1 MAANTDNADL
11 DIVAVGQAVYAE
23 IRGRL
28 EATDNGSFVV
38 IDAGSR
44 DYEVDPHPPA
54 AKRRLLARRPEAKM
68 YETRIGQPKVV
79 KMVSIRPVGGEV
91 RPRGNDVA

>member
-1 MAANTDNADL
+1 MTTGKNDSDL
-11 DIVAVGQAVYAE
+11 DVVAVGRAVYAE
-23 IRGRL
+23 IRDRL

-38 IDAGSR
+38 IDAVSR

-54 AKRRLLARRPEAKM
+54 AKRRLLARRPEARM

-79 KMVSIRPVGGEV
+79 KIVSFRTMGG
-91 RPRGNDVA
+91 DDD

>member
-1 MAANTDNADL
+1 MTADKDHADL
-11 DIVAVGQAVYAE
+11 DTVAVGQAVYAE
-23 IRGRL
+23 MRGRL

-54 AKRRLLARRPEAKM
+54 AKRRLLARRPEARM

-79 KMVSIRPVGGEV
+79 KIVSFQPVGG
-91 RPRGNDVA
+91 DDD

>member
-1 MAANTDNADL
+1 MTTGKNAPDL
-11 DIVAVGQAVYAE
+11 DIVAVGRAVYAE
-23 IRGRL
+23 IRDRL

-38 IDAGSR
+38 IDAVSR

-54 AKRRLLARRPEAKM
+54 AKRRLLARRPEARM

-79 KMVSIRPVGGEV
+79 KIVSFRPVGGD
-91 RPRGNDVA
+91 ND

>member
-1 MAANTDNADL
+1 MTAGKNTSDL

-28 EATDNGSFVV
+28 EVTDNGSFVV

-44 DYEVDPHPPA
+44 DYEVAPHPPA
-54 AKRRLLARRPEAKM
+54 AKRRLLARRPEARM

-79 KMVSIRPVGGEV
+79 KIVSFRPVG
-91 RPRGNDVA
+91 RDDA

>member
-1 MAANTDNADL
+1 MIARKNDSDL
-11 DIVAVGQAVYAE
+11 DVVAVGRAVYAE

-28 EATDNGSFVV
+28 EITDNGSFVV

-54 AKRRLLARRPEAKM
+54 AKRRLLARRPEARM

-79 KMVSIRPVGGEV
+79 KIVSFQPVGG
-91 RPRGNDVA
+91 DDD

>member
-1 MAANTDNADL
+1 MTANKDSADL
-11 DIVAVGQAVYAE
+11 DIVAVGRSVYAE
-23 IRGRL
+23 MRDRL
-28 EATDNGSFVV
+28 EATDNGSFVI
-38 IDAGSR
+38 IDSVSR

-54 AKRRLLARRPEAKM
+54 AKRRLLARRPEARM

-79 KMVSIRPVGGEV
+79 KIVSIRPAGGGV

>member
-1 MAANTDNADL
+1 MTTGKNDSDL
-11 DIVAVGQAVYAE
+11 DVVAVGQAVYAE

-28 EATDNGSFVV
+28 EVTDNGSFVV

-54 AKRRLLARRPEAKM
+54 AKRRLLARRPEARM

-79 KMVSIRPVGGEV
+79 KIVSFRPVGG
-91 RPRGNDVA
+91 NDA

>member
-1 MAANTDNADL
+1 MTADKDHADL
-11 DIVAVGQAVYAE
+11 DIVAIGRAVYAE
-23 IRGRL
+23 MSERL
-28 EATDNGSFVV
+28 EVTDNGSFVV

-54 AKRRLLARRPEAKM
+54 AKRRLLARRPEARM

-79 KMVSIRPVGGEV
+79 KIVSFQPVGG
-91 RPRGNDVA
+91 DDD

>member
-1 MAANTDNADL
+1 MTTDKDHADL
-11 DIVAVGQAVYAE
+11 DIVAVGRAVYAE
-23 IRGRL
+23 MRDRL

-54 AKRRLLARRPEAKM
+54 AKRCLLARRPEARM
-68 YETRIGQPKVV
+68 YETRIGEPKVV
-79 KMVSIRPVGGEV
+79 KIVSFQPVGG
-91 RPRGNDVA
+91 DDD

>member
-1 MAANTDNADL
+1 MTTDKDHADL
-11 DIVAVGQAVYAE
+11 DIVAVGRAVYAE

-28 EATDNGSFVV
+28 EVTDNGSFVV
-38 IDAGSR
+38 IDAVSR

-54 AKRRLLARRPEAKM
+54 AKRRLLARHPEARM

-79 KMVSIRPVGGEV
+79 KIVSFQPVGG
-91 RPRGNDVA
+91 DDD

>member
-1 MAANTDNADL
+1 MTTDKDHADL
-11 DIVAVGQAVYAE
+11 DIVAVGRAVYAE

-38 IDAGSR
+38 IDAVSR
-44 DYEVDPHPPA
+44 DYEVDPHPPI
-54 AKRRLLARRPEAKM
+54 AKRRLLARRPEARM

-79 KMVSIRPVGGEV
+79 KIVSFQPVGG
-91 RPRGNDVA
+91 DDD

>member
-1 MAANTDNADL
+1 MTANKDSAGL
-11 DIVAVGQAVYAE
+11 DVVAVGRAVYAE

-28 EATDNGSFVV
+28 EVTDNGSFVV
-38 IDAGSR
+38 IDAVSR

-54 AKRRLLARRPEAKM
+54 AKRRLLARRPKARM

-79 KMVSIRPVGGEV
+79 KIVSLRPVGGEV

>member
-1 MAANTDNADL
+1 MTTDKNDSDL
-11 DIVAVGQAVYAE
+11 DVVAVGRAVYAE
-23 IRGRL
+23 MRDRL

-54 AKRRLLARRPEAKM
+54 AKRRLLARRPEARM

-79 KMVSIRPVGGEV
+79 KMVSIRPVGGGV
-91 RPRGNDVA
+91 RSRGNDVA

>member
-1 MAANTDNADL
+1 MTTDKNDSDL
-11 DIVAVGQAVYAE
+11 DVVAIGQAVYAE

-28 EATDNGSFVV
+28 EVTDNGSFVV

-54 AKRRLLARRPEAKM
+54 AKRRLLARRPEARM

-79 KMVSIRPVGGEV
+79 KIVSFRPVG
-91 RPRGNDVA
+91 RDDA

>member
-1 MAANTDNADL
+1 MTAGKNDSDL
-11 DIVAVGQAVYAE
+11 DVVAVGRAVYAE
-23 IRGRL
+23 IRDRL

-38 IDAGSR
+38 IDAVSR

-54 AKRRLLARRPEAKM
+54 AKRRLLARRPEARM

-79 KMVSIRPVGGEV
+79 KIVSFRPVGGD
-91 RPRGNDVA
+91 ND

>member
-1 MAANTDNADL
+1 MAANRDNADL
-11 DIVAVGQAVYAE
+11 DVVAVGQAVYAE

-28 EATDNGSFVV
+28 EATDNGSFVI
-38 IDAGSR
+38 IDAVSR
-44 DYEVDPHPPA
+44 DYEVDPNPPA

-79 KMVSIRPVGGEV
+79 KIVSFRPVGGDI
-91 RPRGNDVA
+91 RRAPIQ

>member
-1 MAANTDNADL
+1 MTANRDSADL
-11 DIVAVGQAVYAE
+11 DLVAAGRAVYAE

-38 IDAGSR
+38 IDAVSR

-54 AKRRLLARRPEAKM
+54 AKRCLLTRRPEARM

-79 KMVSIRPVGGEV
+79 KIVSFRPVGG
-91 RPRGNDVA
+91 DDD

>member
-1 MAANTDNADL
+1 MAANKDSAGL
-11 DIVAVGQAVYAE
+11 DVVAVGRVVYAE
-23 IRGRL
+23 MRDRL
-28 EATDNGSFVV
+28 EVTDNGSFVV

-54 AKRRLLARRPEAKM
+54 AKRRLLARRPEARM

-79 KMVSIRPVGGEV
+79 KIVSFRTMGGEV

>member
-1 MAANTDNADL
+1 MTANRDSADL
-11 DIVAVGQAVYAE
+11 DLVAVGRAVYAE

-54 AKRRLLARRPEAKM
+54 AKRRLLARRPEARM

-79 KMVSIRPVGGEV
+79 KMVSIRPVGGGV
-91 RPRGNDVA
+91 RSRGNDVA

>member
-1 MAANTDNADL
+1 MTTDKDHADL

-54 AKRRLLARRPEAKM
+54 AKRRLLARRPEARM

-79 KMVSIRPVGGEV
+79 KIVSFQPVGG
-91 RPRGNDVA
+91 DDD

>member
-1 MAANTDNADL
+1 MTTDKDHADL

-38 IDAGSR
+38 IDADSR

-54 AKRRLLARRPEAKM
+54 AKRRLLARRPEARM

-79 KMVSIRPVGGEV
+79 KIVSFQPVGG
-91 RPRGNDVA
+91 DDD